1 MLLQHMVKKIVSG
14 TWDKYTAAML
24 GELIVQSLL
33 LKKVFKIFCFFNT
46 SRICLENEAD
56 EEVRIGSPQHLC
68 NSL

>member
-24 GELIVQSLL
+24 GELIVQSL
-33 LKKVFKIFCFFNT
+33 
-46 SRICLENEAD
+46 ENEAD